1 MRLRRHPRFWF
12 SRREAEMILRHWT
25 GPRRDPWRRS
35 PVERLREFVIVW
47 IVPIAVIL
55 MLAFFAAAHP

>member
-1 MRLRRHPRFWF
+1 ME
-12 SRREAEMILRHWT
+12 EAEMVLRQWT
-25 GPRRDPWRRS
+25 DPHRDPWRRS
-35 PVERLREFVIVW
+35 PVERLREFVLLW

>member
-1 MRLRRHPRFWF
+1 ME
-12 SRREAEMILRHWT
+12 EAEMILRQWT
-25 GPRRDPWRRS
+25 SPRRDPWRRS
-35 PVERLREFVIVW
+35 PVERLREFVLVW